1 MFLQTSFQRAS
12 LVLLPLLLAGCIFDE
27 IESNAYDIV
36 FQSDGTVQFSNSV
49 VGSAANDLREMDQA
63 EVNDFADHFRGELRE
78 GMDELFEGHATDV
91 AADFSDLSRISVDV
105 AGVFPRFP
113 TVDLNE
119 MSRQFVVHPSVGAP
133 DMWAVVMHHNSAR
146 DWPVNVCITLSSEW
160 TVLEQGVVFPQIASG
175 ARTCAD
181 WTEIQINPVDAV
193 AVRYTEPG

>member
-1 MFLQTSFQRAS
+1 MFIQTSFQRAS
-12 LVLLPLLLAGCIFDE
+12 LMLLPLLLAGCIFDE
-27 IESNAYDIV
+27 IESNSYDIV

-49 VGSAANDLREMDQA
+49 VGSASYELQEMDQA
-63 EVNDFADHFRGELRE
+63 GVNDFAEHFRGELRE
-78 GMDELFEGHATDV
+78 GMDALFEGQATKV

-146 DWPVNVCITLSSEW
+146 DWPVNVCITLSPEW
-160 TVLEQGVVFPQIASG
+160 TVLDQGLAFPQVASG
-175 ARTCAD
+175 QRTCAD
-181 WTEIQINPVDAV
+181 WTEIQINPVDAL